1 MRIYPFLIAA
11 TAILTSCSNET
22 GTDSS
27 KNESNIDTAKI
38 DYAYTIQHP
47 DSWEWGKRSNTQM
60 VLKGLKAYENGNI
73 EETVKDFADTV
84 KLEFDGFE
92 AKVGKDSLIALF
104 KRLRSEAKSMTIKME
119 DFESVKSKDGK
130 EEYVSLWYKQ
140 IWEDQKG
147 KKDSVECMDD
157 MRIENGKIALLNQ
170 KIRHFGSRK
179 M

>member
-1 MRIYPFLIAA
+1 MVTKEGEF
-11 TAILTSCSNET
+11 TEFTT
-22 GTDSS
+22 
-27 KNESNIDTAKI
+27 
-38 DYAYTIQHP
+38 
-47 DSWEWGKRSNTQM
+47 WGKRSNTEM

-73 EETVKDFADTV
+73 EEAVKDFADSV

-92 AKVGKDSLIALF
+92 AKVSKDSLVALF
-104 KRLRSEAKSMTIKME
+104 KRSRSEAKSMTIKME

-130 EEYVSLWYKQ
+130 EEWVSLWYKE

-147 KKDSVECMDD
+147 KKDSVQTMDD

-170 KIRHFGSRK
+170 KVRHFPNRK

>member
-1 MRIYPFLIAA
+1 M
-11 TAILTSCSNET
+11 
-22 GTDSS
+22 
-27 KNESNIDTAKI
+27 
-38 DYAYTIQHP
+38 
-47 DSWEWGKRSNTQM
+47 
-60 VLKGLKAYENGNI
+60 
-73 EETVKDFADTV
+73 
-84 KLEFDGFE
+84 
-92 AKVGKDSLIALF
+92 GKDSLIALF
-104 KRLRSEAKSMTIKME
+104 KRSRSEAKSMTIKME